1 MLREIALDTETTGFD
16 PLNGDRVVEIGCVEL
31 INHVATDRHFHCY
44 LNPERAMP
52 AEAFAVHGLS
62 DAFLADKPRFAEIVG
77 DFLAFLGEAP
87 LVIHNAAFDLGF
99 LNAELQR
106 LGHPPLPPER
116 GIDTLKIARQRFPG
130 APASLDALCKR
141 FEIDLSERGLHGA
154 LTDARLLARVY
165 LELRGGRQPDLV
177 LVSNRSLD
185 RASMRRA
192 ARQPRL
198 RPPTAE
204 ERAAHEAFLRRLVN
218 PLWLRGTGADGAR

>member
-16 PLNGDRVVEIGCVEL
+16 PLNGDRVVEIGCVEM
-31 INHVATDRHFHCY
+31 INHVATDRHFHRY
-44 LNPERAMP
+44 LNPERTMP

-62 DAFLADKPRFAEIVG
+62 DAFLADKPRFAEIVE
-77 DFLAFLGEAP
+77 DFLAFIGEAP

-106 LGHPPLPPER
+106 LGHPPFAVER
-116 GIDTLKIARQRFPG
+116 GIDTIKIARQRFPG

-141 FEIDLSERGLHGA
+141 FEIDLSDRELHGA

-177 LVSNRSLD
+177 LVSNRARD
-185 RASMRRA
+185 RGTARRA
-192 ARQPRL
+192 ARPPRL

-204 ERAAHEAFLRRLVN
+204 ELAAHDTFIRRLAN
-218 PLWLRGTGADGAR
+218 PLWLKPR